1 MQQSLSWIRRSAALL
16 FSLAL
21 VGYLGFLLTDLYR
34 SRSDLQFAARALLLQ
49 NSEKQALAVGY
60 YFSERA
66 DDMLALAENSTLT
79 AYFENVALG
88 MSLEYGL
95 AATLDEAKIA
105 LEKFR
110 VRRKMGRWD
119 IYRRVVFLD
128 ASHNVLIDIHT
139 ENIQSRKGE
148 ERGWKPFLSRTNST
162 AQFHSQIADNESA
175 IVISLPYFFKGRY
188 SGHLLAWVSP
198 AIIYRHFIAA
208 DAPDKNEAVISLAS
222 QGEYLYSPATQLP
235 PEQLPPLKQLKEFEP
250 RHFKVP
256 LAGSAGQNRDMVALL
271 TPIGTTPFSLVTVMP
286 AKKLERTS
294 PLLLVLTTAA
304 IGLLILGGSVILL
317 RSSTRNA
324 LLGVRLEEGQRRER
338 DISEQNIQLQAAK
351 ESAESASR
359 AKSEFLA
366 NMSHEIRTPMN
377 GIIGMTDLV
386 LDTGLDREQTGYLN
400 SIKTSADNL
409 LSIINDVLD
418 FSKIEEGRID
428 LDESPFLL
436 RSLVGQTLRTLSAR
450 ASQKGLEIVFNV
462 EQNVADALL
471 GDPGRL
477 RQILINLTGNAVKFT
492 DKGAISIVVT
502 LAGQLPDGVML
513 RFDVTDEGIGITA
526 EQQERIFEAFEQGD
540 ASTTKLFGGTGL
552 GLAISK
558 RLVTV
563 MGGDISVTSTPGAG
577 SCFSFTAR
585 FGLQSTLDTVA
596 STVESLSDI
605 SVLVVDDNA
614 INRQMMGGFLARWDM
629 TAHVAASAAE
639 ALEMLDQLA
648 SADSLPRVILTDVNM
663 PGMDGWELSEILR
676 RHQRYNAIQILIMPS
691 AGARGDADRCREL
704 RIDGYLTKPIVM
716 EELHD
721 TLVAIISG
729 HQNGSE
735 LVTRHSVREERSRCT
750 ILVVDDVEINRELLR
765 ATLEKQGHRV
775 VMAEDGREAVD
786 RFYQQA
792 FDIIFMDMQMPVLDG
807 YGAVQEIREIERLRS
822 SVRIPIVAMT
832 AYAMQGDREKCL
844 AADMD
849 AYLSK
854 PARPAEIVAVL
865 EQLVPDQK
873 QTSQTD
879 QPVQA
884 IQATQPDEAS
894 QTEPE
899 DTEPVFDRASL
910 LERLG
915 GREEMIGRFVDMFT
929 RNVAA
934 FQESLLSAVESRD
947 GEQIRVQAHSI
958 RGAAGNISARRV
970 WRTASDIEA
979 HAREGRLD
987 EVAGLVVQLNNEI
1000 ENFIN
1005 ETST

>member
-1 MQQSLSWIRRSAALL
+1 MQHSLSWIRRSAALL

-66 DDMLALAENSTLT
+66 DDMLALAENSTLS
-79 AYFENVALG
+79 AYFENVDLG
-88 MSLEYGL
+88 MSMEYGL
-95 AATLDEAKIA
+95 AASLDEAKTT

-128 ASHNVLIDIHT
+128 AAQKILIDIHT
-139 ENIQSRKGE
+139 ENIQSRRGE
-148 ERGWKPFLSRTNST
+148 ERGWKPFLSRTRTT

-175 IVISLPYFFKGRY
+175 IVIALPYFFKGHY
-188 SGHLLAWVSP
+188 SGHILAWVSP

-222 QGEYLYSPATQLP
+222 QREYLYSPATQLP
-235 PEQLPPLKQLKEFEP
+235 SEQLPPLKQLKESEP
-250 RHFKVP
+250 WHFKVP
-256 LAGSAGQNRDMVALL
+256 LAGSAGQSRDMVALL

-436 RSLVGQTLRTLSAR
+436 RSLVGQTLRTLSSR

-462 EQNVADALL
+462 EQNVPDALL

-492 DKGAISIVVT
+492 DKGAISIVIT
-502 LAGQLPDGVML
+502 LAGQSPDGVML

-540 ASTTKLFGGTGL
+540 SSTTKMFGGTGL

-585 FGLQSTLDTVA
+585 FGLQSTPAVVA
-596 STVESLSDI
+596 SSVESLWGS

-614 INRQMMGGFLARWDM
+614 INRQMMSGFLSRWNM
-629 TAHVAASAAE
+629 TAHVAASAGE
-639 ALEMLDQLA
+639 AIEILDRLA
-648 SADSLPRVILTDVNM
+648 SAASLPRVILTDVNM

-676 RHQRYNAIQILIMPS
+676 RHQHYNAIQILIMPS
-691 AGARGDADRCREL
+691 AGMRGDADRCREL

-729 HQNGSE
+729 HQNCSGSD

-750 ILVVDDVEINRELLR
+750 TLVVDDVEINRELLR

-775 VMAEDGREAVD
+775 VMAEDGQEAVD
-786 RFYQQA
+786 QFSQHT

-807 YGAVQEIREIERLRS
+807 YGAVREIREIERQQNS
-822 SVRIPIVAMT
+822 ARIPIVAMT

-873 QTSQTD
+873 QTSQAD
-879 QPVQA
+879 QPD
-884 IQATQPDEAS
+884 QATQPDQAS
-894 QTEPE
+894 TADPD

-915 GREEMIGRFVDMFT
+915 GREEMIERFIAMFT

-934 FQESLLSAVESRD
+934 FQESLLSAVENRD
-947 GEQIRVQAHSI
+947 GEQIRIQAHSI

-987 EVAGLVVQLNNEI
+987 EVAGLVLQLNNEI
-1000 ENFIN
+1000 ENFKN
-1005 ETST
+1005 EA